1 MARNKMVNGVV
12 IPLTAAE
19 EAEVDAREA
28 EWLAGAFDRA
38 ISNLREDRNRLLEST
53 DWFALQD
60 VTLSDDM
67 RGYRQALRDLPEGLI
82 SVTDIEAVDWPVNPE

>member
-38 ISNLREDRNRLLEST
+38 ISNLREDRTRRLGST
-53 DWFALQD
+53 DYYALSD
-60 VTLSDDM
+60 VTMSQAMTD
-67 RGYRQALRDLPEGLI
+67 YRQSLRDLPSGL
-82 SVTDIEAVDWPVNPE
+82 TTEAEVNAVSWPVAP

>member
-1 MARNKMVNGVV
+1 MARTKLVDGVRVN
-12 IPLTAAE
+12 LSAE
-19 EAEVDAREA
+19 EEEQRDQDEA
-28 EWLAGAFDRA
+28 AWTAGAFDRA
-38 ISNLREDRNRLLEST
+38 ISALRQDRGHKLAAT

-67 RGYRQALRDLPEGLI
+67 RNYRQALRDLPDGLI